1 MFPEMAKFVSVDDDA
16 IADPLVICE
25 QKRDIVL
32 LNMQEIFIQTQLYG
46 THGYKHKRLYTN
58 IHMESKF
65 RDY

>member
-46 THGYKHKRLYTN
+46 THGYKHKR
-58 IHMESKF
+58 
-65 RDY
+65 